1 MSFTAS
7 AVPEIVFGAGSL
19 QQVGARA
26 AALGSS
32 RSALIVADTFL
43 VASGTAAALA
53 AELASAGIET
63 AIYGDISGEPKASH
77 LKAAGDAARALGAGL
92 VIGLGGGSALDVA
105 KVAACLAVGN
115 ADPMYYAL
123 AQNALPAKPLRKI
136 LIPTTAGT
144 GSETSSTSVFSDAEG
159 RKVWIWGPETKADL
173 ALLDPALTVSL
184 PPALTAACGI
194 DAFVHAFEAATNRKT
209 HRGAQLYAHQAMR
222 LIAGSLARAVTAPDD
237 LDARGDLLLGS
248 CYAGVA
254 IDYCGTAVAH
264 MISHAMASLA
274 PVNHGLATAL
284 AFEATLPWLVETATP
299 EMQAAAHA
307 CSLSSAAELPG
318 FISALM
324 DECGML
330 RRLPPAFEA
339 ISAKALAEAMRAP
352 GQAPMRHATA
362 RDVTDADTEIFAAAL
377 LQSTPEKAA

>member
-7 AVPEIVFGAGSL
+7 AVPEIVFGPGSL
-19 QQVGARA
+19 QEVGARA
-26 AALGSS
+26 AALDPSK
-32 RSALIVADTFL
+32 RALIVADAFL

-53 AELASAGIET
+53 ADLASQGIDA
-63 AIYGDISGEPKASH
+63 AIYGDIAGEPKASH
-77 LKAAGDAARALGAGL
+77 LQAAGDAARDHRAGL

-105 KVAACLAVGN
+105 KVAACLAVGV
-115 ADPMYYAL
+115 ADPMHYAL

-144 GSETSSTSVFSDAEG
+144 GSETSSTSVFSDADG
-159 RKVWIWGPETKADL
+159 LKVWIWGAETKADL

-184 PPALTAACGI
+184 PAPLTAACGV

-222 LIAGSLARAVTAPDD
+222 LVAGSLARAVAAPED
-237 LDARGDLLLGS
+237 LGARGDLLLGS

-274 PVNHGLATAL
+274 PVNHGFATAL
-284 AFEATLPWLVETATP
+284 AFEATLPWLVESPTP
-299 EMQAAAHA
+299 EMEAAAKA
-307 CSLSSAAELPG
+307 CGLSSAAELPG

-324 DECGML
+324 SECGMV
-330 RRLPPAFEA
+330 RRLPPAFA
-339 ISAKALAEAMRAP
+339 GMDPAALAEAMRAP
-352 GQAPMRHATA
+352 GQAPMRAATA
-362 RDVTDADTEIFAAAL
+362 RTVTDADTESFAAL
-377 LQSTPEKAA
+377 LLQTTAERAA

>member
-7 AVPEIVFGAGSL
+7 AVPEIVFGPGSL
-19 QQVGARA
+19 REVGVRA
-26 AALGSS
+26 ASLDPSK
-32 RSALIVADTFL
+32 RALIVADAFL
-43 VASGTAAALA
+43 VESGVAAALA
-53 AELASAGIET
+53 ANLASSGIE
-63 AIYGDISGEPKASH
+63 AEIYGDIAGEPKASH
-77 LKAAGDAARALGAGL
+77 LQAAGNAARDHGAGL

-105 KVAACLAVGN
+105 KIAACLAVGIV
-115 ADPMYYAL
+115 DPMHYAL
-123 AQNALPAKPLRKI
+123 AQNPLPAVPLRKI

-173 ALLDPALTVSL
+173 ALLDPALTVTL

-209 HRGAQLYAHQAMR
+209 HRGAELYAHQAMR
-222 LIAGSLARAVTAPDD
+222 LVAGSLARAVAAPND
-237 LDARGDLLLGS
+237 LEARGNLLLGS

-274 PVNHGLATAL
+274 PVNHGFATAL
-284 AFEATLPWLVETATP
+284 AFEATLPWLVETPTA
-299 EMQAAAHA
+299 EMEAAAHA
-307 CSLSSAAELPG
+307 CGLAEAAELPG
-318 FISALM
+318 FVSALM
-324 DECGML
+324 SECGMV
-330 RRLPPAFEA
+330 RRLPPVFDRIGTA
-339 ISAKALAEAMRAP
+339 ALAEAMRAP

-362 RDVTDADTEIFAAAL
+362 RAVTDADTEKFAAAL
-377 LQSTPEKAA
+377 LRLAEEKAA